1 MAHDRNRDIPWGGF
15 LLIAALAT
23 IGASIFFLREIERAF
38 RGSYIVL
45 AAFPEGGSVRPGA
58 PVWVAGR
65 ESGEVVRVVMLRPTA
80 EATGGIVVEV
90 EFPRALRQILRSGSR
105 VRMTAGSPTA
115 GDIVEFFPGAGTELT
130 PVDTIWGS
138 EPVNRA
144 EHVVAGLGVLARDMR
159 ALFDTVQAVA
169 DAGEIRVERLD
180 ELGEQVV
187 AINEMLEEF
196 ADAVGRSSA
205 RRGDILA
212 DLDRLGAGIARLG
225 ALLGDARA
233 ALRGPES
240 RRAEARAVR
249 QSLPAT
255 IAELSGRLAGLQAAL
270 DDPNGSLSRLQS
282 DSALWRAVGAARAEA
297 DSLIAE
303 LAANPARM
311 F

>member
-23 IGASIFFLREIERAF
+23 IGLSIFFLREIERAF

-45 AAFPEGGSVRPGA
+45 AAFPEGGAVRPGA

-65 ESGEVVRVVMLRPTA
+65 ESGEVVRVIMLRPTA
-80 EATGGIVVEV
+80 QATGGIVVEV
-90 EFPRALRQILRSGSR
+90 EFPGALRQILRSGSR
-105 VRMTAGSPTA
+105 VRMTAGSPA
-115 GDIVEFFPGAGTELT
+115 VGDIVEFFPGAGTELT

-138 EPVNRA
+138 ERVNRA
-144 EHVVAGLGVLARDMR
+144 EHVVAGLGLLARDMR
-159 ALFDTVQAVA
+159 VLFDTVQAVA

-196 ADAVGRSSA
+196 ADEVGRSSA

-233 ALRGPES
+233 VLRGPES
-240 RRAEARAVR
+240 GRAEARAVR
-249 QSLPAT
+249 RSLPAT

-303 LAANPARM
+303 LAANPGRM